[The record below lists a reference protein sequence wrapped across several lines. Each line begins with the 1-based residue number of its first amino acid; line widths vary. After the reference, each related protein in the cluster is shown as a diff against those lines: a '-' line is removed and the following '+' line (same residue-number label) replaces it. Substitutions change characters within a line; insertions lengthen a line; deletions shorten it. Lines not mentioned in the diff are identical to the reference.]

1 MSILQNILPEIS
13 CFTLGM
19 VLIVLKLISKNRT
32 PALYGGLSILWLA
45 ATAVL
50 SVLFRNDGGNLS
62 WGGMYFTDTYALFF
76 KVMILGTALLILL
89 ASLSYAERFGNHV
102 PEFFAML
109 VFATLGMIIFSAAAD
124 LTVLYL
130 GLELMTFSFIILIC
144 FLQGDNLA
152 TEAGMKYLL
161 LSAMSSAVMLFGLSL
176 LYGFFGST
184 MFIDMAQMADQPLGH
199 PLFITGLIFLL
210 SGFAFKVSAV
220 PFHMWAPDIYQG
232 APTPVAGY
240 LAVGSKAAALAL
252 LARVLLTLFPAYQDI
267 WGPILVAFVLLSVI
281 FGNLVA
287 IVQKDVKRMLA
298 YSAIAQVGYLL
309 LGILVASQMGIM
321 AMMYYLAAYVFAN
334 TGAFIV
340 ASAWEEKVASTWR
353 DDYIGMSKRAPLL
366 AAGMFVFLVS
376 LGGLPPM
383 AGFIGKFLLFTATI
397 DAGYYA
403 VAVIALLMSM
413 VSVYYYFQ
421 VIRAMYI
428 TKPAEGAELTHLS
441 SAGGLKIAIIV
452 CMVMSVVMGLFF
464 GPIMTL
470 ILHVSQSPF

>member
-1 MSILQNILPEIS
+1 MNSLQIILPEVS
-13 CFTLGM
+13 CFALGLI
-19 VLIVLKLISKNRT
+19 LIVLKLVTKSRN
-32 PALYGGLSILWLA
+32 PSFYGGLSIVWLG
-45 ATAVL
+45 ATALIAGL
-50 SVLFRNDGGNLS
+50 SGHTEANLS
-62 WGGMYFTDTYALFF
+62 WGGMYFVDTYALFF
-76 KVMILGTALLILL
+76 KVLILITAVLILL
-89 ASLSYAERFGNHV
+89 ASISYAARFGNYV

-109 VFATLGMIIFSAAAD
+109 VFATLGMIIFSSAAD

-144 FLQGDNLA
+144 FLSGDNLA

-184 MFIDMAQMADQPLGH
+184 LFVDMAQLASNPMAH
-199 PLFITGLIFLL
+199 PLFVIGILFLL

-232 APTPVAGY
+232 APTPVAGF

-252 LARVLLTLFPAYQDI
+252 LARMLLTIFPAYHSI

-334 TGAFIV
+334 TGAFII
-340 ASAWEEKVASTWR
+340 ASVWEEHCQSTWR
-353 DDYIGMSKRAPLL
+353 DDYIGLSKRAPLL

-383 AGFIGKFLLFTATI
+383 AGFVGKFLLFTATI

-421 VIRAMYI
+421 VIRAMYV
-428 TKPAEGAELTHLS
+428 TPTPEGADLS
-441 SAGGLKIAIIV
+441 HIGSPMPAKIAIIV
-452 CMVMSVVMGLFF
+452 CMLMSVIMGLFF